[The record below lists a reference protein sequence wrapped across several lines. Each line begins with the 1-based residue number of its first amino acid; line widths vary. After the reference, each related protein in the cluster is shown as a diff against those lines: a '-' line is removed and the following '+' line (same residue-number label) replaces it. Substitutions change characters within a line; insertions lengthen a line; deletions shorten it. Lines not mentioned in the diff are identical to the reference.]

1 QTHSLI
7 DVALWDLAA
16 KAAGLPL
23 YQLLG
28 GARDRILSYASTPL
42 LADAAAYV
50 DFVAK
55 LAEEGYKAIKFHC
68 WCEPGRAMAMVAA
81 GADRLGGSGVA
92 FMLDV
97 EQRYDRA
104 SALRVGR
111 ELEAL
116 GYRWFEAP
124 LIDYDLEGY
133 RQLHRR
139 LNVPIIAA
147 GNSIT
152 DLRLIEFAV
161 R

>member
-1 QTHSLI
+1 IAGAPSYTDYGFDIAVAENVRPLLPRLIGAHPGEREALWHQLYSLTLPYLSQTHSLI

-68 WCEPGRAMAMVAA
+68 WCEPGRDMAMVAA
-81 GADRLGGSGVA
+81 V
-92 FMLDV
+92 
-97 EQRYDRA
+97 
-104 SALRVGR
+104 
-111 ELEAL
+111 
-116 GYRWFEAP
+116 
-124 LIDYDLEGY
+124 
-133 RQLHRR
+133 
-139 LNVPIIAA
+139 
-147 GNSIT
+147 
-152 DLRLIEFAV
+152 
-161 R
+161 